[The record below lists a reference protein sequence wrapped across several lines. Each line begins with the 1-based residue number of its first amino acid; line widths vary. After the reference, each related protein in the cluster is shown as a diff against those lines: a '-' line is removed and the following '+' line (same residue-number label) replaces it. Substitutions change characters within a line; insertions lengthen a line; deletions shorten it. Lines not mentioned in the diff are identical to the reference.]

1 MIEFVIALIAWII
14 LIIIGLNI
22 FVSLGLISI
31 LSLIIL
37 GHPVQ
42 SIAQK
47 LITPINSYS
56 ILAVPMFI
64 LASEIMNEGGITKRI
79 INFSEKLKL

>member
-1 MIEFVIALIAWII
+1 MIEFVIALIAWVI
-14 LIIIGLNI
+14 LIIVGLNI

-47 LITPINSYS
+47 LITPINS
-56 ILAVPMFI
+56 
-64 LASEIMNEGGITKRI
+64 
-79 INFSEKLKL
+79 